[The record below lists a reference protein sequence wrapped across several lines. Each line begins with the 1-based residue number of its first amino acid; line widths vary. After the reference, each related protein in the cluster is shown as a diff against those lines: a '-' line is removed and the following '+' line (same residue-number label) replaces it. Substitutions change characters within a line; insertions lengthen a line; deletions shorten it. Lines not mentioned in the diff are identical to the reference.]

1 MKAPLFLFLLGM
13 LFFEPVKSQSWQI
26 SLGMNRSQITW
37 SDSENTRRVVAPLT
51 GLHYQK
57 KWNRCG
63 FELGTNLSFRGGND
77 LNTSTQFR
85 SIRSDFRGV
94 GFYQINSE
102 ISVFGGLQYSN
113 AIMTTRNIT
122 GDTLSPNAAFKHPA
136 LANRWEPIAGIQIAF
151 SPKVALQ
158 FQHSFISDIPGYSN
172 TSFAL
177 QITPDFRSKKEK
189 MIPLPQED
197 QNRAQ
202 KLQSGFL
209 LVRLPMM
216 SLQLKALEKSGNQA
230 QIDTFLARRTRTH
243 LAIQKA
249 FTDSFNFCP
258 VFYFYGDQNEQ
269 VYRGNLN
276 GTIFGTT
283 GAPALTRPDG
293 SFYLI
298 ADFGSI
304 EPDSAFNNRK
314 GKYEYQGVL
323 DGKAGLMMR
332 DAQGIQ
338 LKAPFPFYVLRIY
351 QSEGKSLSKA
361 LANEES
367 SLWIGDDWNYN
378 AMAKKLAFKLK
389 IEMESVK

>member
-13 LFFEPVKSQSWQI
+13 LFFQPGKSQPWRI
-26 SLGMNRSQITW
+26 SVGLNRSQVTW
-37 SDSENTRRVVAPLT
+37 SDSENTRRLIAPVT

-57 KWNRCG
+57 SYGKSG
-63 FELGTNLSFRGGND
+63 FELGMNLSFRGGDD

-94 GFYQINSE
+94 GTFQLNSE
-102 ISVFGGLQYSN
+102 ISIFGGVQYSN
-113 AIMTTRNIT
+113 AIRTYRILM
-122 GDTLSPNAAFKHPA
+122 GDTLAPNSDFKHVA
-136 LANRWEPIAGIQIAF
+136 FNNLWEPIAGLEVAF

-158 FQHSFISDIPGYSN
+158 VQHSFASQIPGYTN
-172 TSFAL
+172 TQFSFC
-177 QITPDFRSKKEK
+177 ITPDFRPKKEK
-189 MIPLPQED
+189 IKPLPTPD
-197 QNRAQ
+197 QNMAQ

-216 SLQLKALEKSGNQA
+216 SLQLKALEKSGSKA
-230 QIDTFLARRTRTH
+230 QIDTFQARRTRTH
-243 LAIQKA
+243 EAIKKA
-249 FTDSFNFCP
+249 FTDSFSFCP
-258 VFYFYGDQNEQ
+258 TFFFLGDQNDN
-269 VYRGNLN
+269 VYQGNLN
-276 GTIFGTT
+276 GIIFGNT

-304 EPDSAFNNRK
+304 EPDSAYNFRK
-314 GKYEYQGVL
+314 GRYEYAGVL
-323 DGKAGLMMR
+323 DGKMGLMLR
-332 DAQGIQ
+332 DSKGNQ
-338 LKAPFPFYVLRIY
+338 LKAPFPFYVLRVY

-378 AMAKKLAFKLK
+378 AMAKKLAYKLK